1 VFAARPATRRYSAG
15 VDDFSDRTPSPSPA
29 PVPSG
34 SGKSAS
40 RTVLPWVAGVAIVL
54 VLAVAGGLFTA
65 WIVANM
71 RAAPGPVG
79 GLGSPSPG
87 ASSLVTPGPD
97 LSGDLPTALPTE
109 PPRRTPTPSPVV
121 TVEPTPFIHVV
132 ERGQSISEIAEIYQV
147 DPQDIIDLNEIRNPN
162 RIQVGQE
169 LQIPGYGVIP
179 TPRPR
184 R

>member
-1 VFAARPATRRYSAG
+1 
-15 VDDFSDRTPSPSPA
+15 VDDFSDRTPA
-29 PVPSG
+29 PPSG
-34 SGKSAS
+34 SAPPPQPVQTDGGSAS
-40 RTVLPWVAGVAIVL
+40 RTVLPWVAGVVIVL
-54 VLAVAGGLFTA
+54 ILAVAGGLFTA

-79 GLGSPSPG
+79 GLGDPTPRPTAISPG
-87 ASSLVTPGPD
+87 PGATD
-97 LSGDLPTALPTE
+97 DLPTAQPTE

-132 ERGQSISEIAEIYQV
+132 ERGQSVSEIAEIYQV
-147 DPQDIIDLNEIRNPN
+147 DPRDIVELNDLPNAN

-179 TPRPR
+179 TPRPPR

>member
-1 VFAARPATRRYSAG
+1 
-15 VDDFSDRTPSPSPA
+15 VDDFSGQSQIPPGEQPTPDRGGP
-29 PVPSG
+29 
-34 SGKSAS
+34 AS
-40 RTVLPWVAGVAIVL
+40 RTVLPWVAGVVIVL
-54 VLAVAGGLFTA
+54 ILAVAGGLFTA

-79 GLGSPSPG
+79 GLGSPTPRPSTQVTPDPG
-87 ASSLVTPGPD
+87 ASG
-97 LSGDLPTALPTE
+97 LPTAQPTE

-121 TVEPTPFIHVV
+121 TVAPTPFIHVV
-132 ERGQSISEIAEIYQV
+132 ERGQSITEIAQIYQV
-147 DPQDIIDLNEIRNPN
+147 DPDDIIELNGIRNPN

-179 TPRPR
+179 TPRPPR

>member
-1 VFAARPATRRYSAG
+1 MN
-15 VDDFSDRTPSPSPA
+15 DDYPGGSLQPP
-29 PVPSG
+29 PSG
-34 SGKSAS
+34 SPGS
-40 RTVLPWVAGVAIVL
+40 RSVARSILPWVAGVAIVL
-54 VLAVAGGLFTA
+54 VLAVGAGLLTA
-65 WIVANM
+65 WLVANM
-71 RAAPGPVG
+71 NAAPGPVG
-79 GLGSPSPG
+79 GLGSP
-87 ASSLVTPGPD
+87 TPRPSAQ
-97 LSGDLPTALPTE
+97 LSADPNATDELPTAQPSE

-121 TVEPTPFIHVV
+121 TVEPTPFVHIV

-147 DPQDIIDLNEIRNPN
+147 APEDIIELNEIRNPN

>member
-1 VFAARPATRRYSAG
+1 MSDSYPGGQLQPPSSGDPGSRSAARSI
-15 VDDFSDRTPSPSPA
+15 
-29 PVPSG
+29 
-34 SGKSAS
+34 
-40 RTVLPWVAGVAIVL
+40 LPWVAGVAIVL
-54 VLAVAGGLFTA
+54 VLAVVSGLLTA
-65 WIVANM
+65 WLVANM

-79 GLGSPSPG
+79 GLGSPTPRPSAQVSADPG
-87 ASSLVTPGPD
+87 A
-97 LSGDLPTALPTE
+97 SGDLPTAQASE

-132 ERGQSISEIAEIYQV
+132 ERGQSVSEIAEIYQV
-147 DPQDIIDLNEIRNPN
+147 DPQDIIELNELRNAN

-169 LQIPGYGVIP
+169 LEIPGYGVIP